1 MDSVVSFSFW
11 VGGGG
16 DGDAGWAGVGFC
28 CLLCVEITTYKNK
41 LNSIKNKRN
50 LK

>member
-1 MDSVVSFSFW
+1 MDSVGFLLLL
-11 VGGGG
+11 GDGG
-16 DGDAGWAGVGFC
+16 DGDAGWVGAGFC

-41 LNSIKNKRN
+41 FNSIKNKRT